1 MPIVFIT
8 GGARRIGR
16 QLALGFARQGWDV
29 GITYHTSAEA
39 ATETVGELHALGV
52 RADMKRCDVSND
64 DELSHAFRRLCE
76 TLGTPDVVVSNAGIF
91 PDRRSVDD
99 LDTDALRATLNV
111 NTTPFL
117 TIAREYR
124 TALAGTD
131 RRGRLIAMSS
141 LGALEIWKDR
151 IDYNVSKASLVTL
164 VQTLARSLAP
174 TIAVNTVAPGAIV
187 LADEPSAADAAV
199 ASTERIPMGRYGNG
213 DDVFDAVWFFATCTN
228 YITGQLL
235 AVDGGYR
242 LVR

>member
-16 QLALGFARQGWDV
+16 QLALGFARKGWDV

-39 ATETVGELHALGV
+39 ATETVRELHALGV

-91 PDRRSVDD
+91 PDRRSVDE
-99 LDTDALRATLNV
+99 LDTNALRATLNV

-124 TALAGTD
+124 TALAETGH
-131 RRGRLIAMSS
+131 RGRLIAMSS

-174 TIAVNTVAPGAIV
+174 SIAVNTVAPGAIV
-187 LADEPSAADAAV
+187 LTDEPSVTDASV

-213 DDVFDAVWFFATCTN
+213 DDVFDAVWFFATCTD